1 MYAIYSIMYAVYY
14 SHAHSHN
21 SLQTLQGERAKD
33 MENAIALDTKISED
47 IKKLESRLE
56 EKIDGGSAASSAEMA
71 SKVEEMKV
79 KVQELG
85 EKVEG
90 FQGQVAE
97 HADKI
102 SELKQACLSNL
113 EQIKQIKVE
122 VGKCGTDLGEVRERV
137 VGVEEKVAAVDSLV
151 EKLEATEGKVVSL
164 EEKHA
169 GIEGSYVTKEA
180 LETALAENSAEMDV
194 ELKPLSSKVDELA
207 KKIVELESGG
217 VSDEAVAALECIKQ
231 IKQQVSLAAVAAEV
245 DDKTDALDNL
255 IKQVQGD
262 MDKKAKGTEEDDA
275 GKLQVRLGDLE
286 RSTTE
291 MKERVAKLDE
301 QVEKSVDNGI
311 AKVEENLN
319 FRLDSMKIDELKK
332 DVVALKT
339 LGNLNSNEIDRLDQ
353 AAHATNAQLGILKE
367 LVHEILSDDK

>member
-1 MYAIYSIMYAVYY
+1 MYAVYY
-14 SHAHSHN
+14 THAHSHN

-33 MENAIALDTKISED
+33 LENAIALDTKISED

-56 EKIDGGSAASSAEMA
+56 EKIDGGSAASSAEIA

-79 KVQELG
+79 RVQKLG
-85 EKVEG
+85 EQVEG
-90 FQGQVAE
+90 VQGQVAE

-102 SELKQACLSNL
+102 SGLKQACLSDL
-113 EQIKQIKVE
+113 EQIKVE
-122 VGKCGTDLGEVRERV
+122 VGKCGTDVGAVRQRV
-137 VGVEEKVAAVDSLV
+137 EGVEEKVAAVDSLV

-169 GIEGSYVTKEA
+169 VIEGSYVTKEA
-180 LETALAENSAEMDV
+180 LETVLAENSAAMDV
-194 ELKPLSSKVDELA
+194 ELKPLSSKVDEIA

-245 DDKTDALDNL
+245 DAKTDALDVL

-301 QVEKSVDNGI
+301 QVEKSVDKGI
-311 AKVEENLN
+311 GKVEENLN
-319 FRLDSMKIDELKK
+319 FRLDSMKIDQLKK
-332 DVVALKT
+332 DVVELTK
-339 LGNLNSNEIDRLDQ
+339 LGNISSGEINRLDE
-353 AAHATNAQLGILKE
+353 AVVVTNTLLNKLKD
-367 LVHEILSDDK
+367 LVHELLESEDK